1 MSFSDWAYRA
11 AYYYGYRA
19 ARLLWRFTK
28 PRHRGAIVMLWH
40 DKRVLL
46 VRTSYQDFWAAPG
59 GGMKAHEAPVQA
71 AIREASEE
79 IGLQFTPEQLRR
91 ALAVEH
97 FWDNRHN
104 KVQVFEVEVSDAP
117 KIRIDNRE
125 IIEARFFTS
134 AEARSLKLPKP
145 LYNYLSARAAGIG
158 GE

>member
-1 MSFSDWAYRA
+1 MSFLDWAYRT

-28 PRHRGAIVMLWH
+28 PRHLGAIVMVWH

-46 VRTSYQDFWAAPG
+46 VRTSYQDFWTAPG

-71 AIREASEE
+71 ATREASEE
-79 IGLQFTPEQLRR
+79 IGLRFTPEQLRH
-91 ALAVEH
+91 ALTVEH
-97 FWDNRHN
+97 FWDNRHD

-125 IIEARFFTS
+125 IIEARFFTL

-145 LYNYLSARAAGIG
+145 LNAYLSARAADIG
-158 GE
+158 PR

>member
-28 PRHRGAIVMLWH
+28 PRHRGAILMLWH

-46 VRTSYQDFWAAPG
+46 VRTSYQDFWTAPG

-71 AIREASEE
+71 AIREVSEE

-97 FWDNRHN
+97 FWDNRHD
-104 KVQVFEVEVSDAP
+104 KVQIFEVEVSDAP

-125 IIEARFFTS
+125 IIEARFFTL
-134 AEARSLKLPKP
+134 AEARSLKLPKS
-145 LYNYLSARAAGIG
+145 LYHYLSARAAEIG
-158 GE
+158 AR

>member
-1 MSFSDWAYRA
+1 MSFSDWAYRVT
-11 AYYYGYRA
+11 YYYGYRA

-28 PRHRGAIVMLWH
+28 PHHRGAIVMLWH

-46 VRTSYQDFWAAPG
+46 VRTCYQHFWTAPG

-79 IGLQFTPEQLRR
+79 IGLQFTPEQLRH

-97 FWDNRHN
+97 FWDDRHD
-104 KVQVFEVEVSDAP
+104 KVQIFEAEVSDAP

-125 IIEARFFTS
+125 IIEARFFTL
-134 AEARSLKLPKP
+134 AEVRLLRLPKP
-145 LYNYLSARAAGIG
+145 LYDYFQMRV
-158 GE
+158 